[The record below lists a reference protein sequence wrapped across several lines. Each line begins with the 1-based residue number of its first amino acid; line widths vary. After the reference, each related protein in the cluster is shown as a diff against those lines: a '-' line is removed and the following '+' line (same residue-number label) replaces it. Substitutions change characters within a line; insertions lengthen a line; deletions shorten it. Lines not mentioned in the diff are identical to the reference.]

1 MFFAGGDAMLSYRV
15 LHLISKVDLHIATF
29 RRVAQIQF
37 ATYD

>member
-1 MFFAGGDAMLSYRV
+1 VYNTGGDAMLSYRV
-15 LHLISKVDLHIATF
+15 LHLILKVDLHIATF